1 MQTREKRLL
10 IIIAI
15 LLIIFALSF
24 MYMKKSKVT
33 ENVETEDSKHIK
45 VEAIN
50 KEYDVNGLKITNID
64 LYQDKDES
72 KFAALVTN
80 NTENDLKISSLT
92 VNFYDNENS
101 VILEGDLLY
110 NVTLAKGNS
119 QYVNLN
125 GIIDLK
131 KVSNIDFNVVYE

>member
-1 MQTREKRLL
+1 MQTKEKRLL
-10 IIIAI
+10 IIVAI

-24 MYMKKSKVT
+24 MYMKKSKSV
-33 ENVETEDSKHIK
+33 ENVETEDSKHLKI
-45 VEAIN
+45 EAIN

-64 LYQDKDES
+64 LYQDKEES

-80 NTENDLKISSLT
+80 NSGNDLKISSLT
-92 VNFYDNENS
+92 VIFYDKDNNN
-101 VILEGDLLY
+101 ILAGDLLY
-110 NVTLAKGNS
+110 NVTLSKGNS

-131 KVSNIDFNVVYE
+131 EVSNIDFKVEYE